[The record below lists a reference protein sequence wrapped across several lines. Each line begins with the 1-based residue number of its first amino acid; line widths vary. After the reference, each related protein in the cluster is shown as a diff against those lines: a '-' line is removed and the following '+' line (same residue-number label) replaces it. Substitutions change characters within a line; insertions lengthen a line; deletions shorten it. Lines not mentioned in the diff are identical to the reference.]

1 MDLVICWNVET
12 MLQNQDIFIDQASA
26 KSVVKEIYNITA
38 PKGVFEVFNKE
49 RNGVTYPAFLTLPNN
64 LGDMFKK
71 AADAHGQAD
80 FLVYQDERYSFETLY
95 QLALSF
101 REVLRVQYNIKR
113 GDKVV
118 IAMRNYPEWL
128 VSFMG
133 ITMLG
138 AVAVP
143 INAWWSQQELL
154 HVIQH
159 SQAFL
164 VITDDKRY
172 NILQASLQ
180 QINLPCLIARP
191 NEQQGNDLCLMR
203 KIKSVTEKSV
213 TEKSVEKKSVI
224 ASHTQNKTC
233 TNSTTAKISS
243 DDVLPND
250 TASIFYTSGST
261 GFPKGAVS
269 THESI
274 LTALNTWLMLGAAAG
289 IANGTANG
297 TANVEPAYPP
307 AALMTVPLFHV
318 TGCHTLFLL
327 SMLIGR
333 KTIMMPYWD
342 AELAL
347 ILIEKERVT
356 YFNGVPTMSMELMN
370 HPQKHQYDLTSLLDI
385 CAGGA
390 ARAPEHVRKIC
401 QSFAQGNPSCGYGLT
416 ETNALG
422 AVNGPVEYLAKPTS
436 AGLPTPP
443 IVDVQIF
450 NDTNQSLPQGQI
462 GEIAI
467 KSIANISG
475 YWRDDAATDAAFSNG
490 YFKTGDLGFL
500 DEDGFIYIVDRIK
513 DIIIRGGE
521 NISCLEVESALY
533 QHPKIIETSV
543 FALPDDRL
551 GEQPGAIVYV
561 KSMAEI
567 DEDSLKLFLIDLI
580 AHFKVPSKIWLV
592 EQKLPRLGSG
602 KIDKRGLKAHYQN
615 LV

>member
-1 MDLVICWNVET
+1 
-12 MLQNQDIFIDQASA
+12 MLQNQDILIDQASA

-38 PKGVFEVFNKE
+38 PKGAFEVCTKI
-49 RNGVTYPAFLTLPNN
+49 RNGVTYPTFLTLPNS
-64 LGDMFKK
+64 LGEMFRN
-71 AADAHGQAD
+71 AADTHGDAD
-80 FLVYQDERYSFETLY
+80 FLVYQDERYSFEKLY
-95 QLALSF
+95 QLGTSF
-101 REVLRVQYNIKR
+101 REVLIHKYNIKR

-138 AVAVP
+138 AVVVP
-143 INAWWSQQELL
+143 INAWWSKQELL
-154 HVIQH
+154 QVIKH
-159 SQAFL
+159 SEAL
-164 VITDDKRY
+164 MVITDDKRY
-172 NILQASLQ
+172 GLLQDALQ
-180 QINLPCLIARP
+180 QIKIPCLIARP
-191 NEQQGNDLCLMR
+191 NQQQDNELCLMR
-203 KIKSVTEKSV
+203 NIKSVV
-213 TEKSVEKKSVI
+213 TH
-224 ASHTQNKTC
+224 HTQNQASIG
-233 TNSTTAKISS
+233 STTDIISS
-243 DDVLPND
+243 GDVLLNH

-261 GFPKGAVS
+261 GLPKGAVS

-289 IANGTANG
+289 IANGSAN
-297 TANVEPAYPP
+297 AQPAYPA

-333 KTIMMPYWD
+333 KTVMMPYWD
-342 AELAL
+342 AKLAL

-356 YFNGVPTMSMELMN
+356 YFNGVPTMSLELMN

-390 ARAPEHVRKIC
+390 ARAPEHVRKIS

-450 NDTNQSLPQGQI
+450 NDANQSVPQGQV
-462 GEIAI
+462 GEIVI

-475 YWRDDAATDAAFSNG
+475 YWRDDAATAAAFSNG
-490 YFKTGDLGFL
+490 YFKSGDLGFL

-521 NISCLEVESALY
+521 NISCFEVESALY
-533 QHPKIIETSV
+533 KHTQVVETSV
-543 FALPDDRL
+543 FALPDPRL
-551 GEQPGAIVYV
+551 GEVPGAVVYV
-561 KSMAEI
+561 KNIKAV
-567 DEDSLKLFLIDLI
+567 DEDSLKLFLENLI

-602 KIDKRGLKAHYQN
+602 KIDKRGLKTHYQKMI
-615 LV
+615 

>member
-1 MDLVICWNVET
+1 
-12 MLQNQDIFIDQASA
+12 
-26 KSVVKEIYNITA
+26 
-38 PKGVFEVFNKE
+38 
-49 RNGVTYPAFLTLPNN
+49 
-64 LGDMFKK
+64 
-71 AADAHGQAD
+71 
-80 FLVYQDERYSFETLY
+80 
-95 QLALSF
+95 
-101 REVLRVQYNIKR
+101 
-113 GDKVV
+113 
-118 IAMRNYPEWL
+118 
-128 VSFMG
+128 
-133 ITMLG
+133 
-138 AVAVP
+138 
-143 INAWWSQQELL
+143 
-154 HVIQH
+154 
-159 SQAFL
+159 
-164 VITDDKRY
+164 
-172 NILQASLQ
+172 
-180 QINLPCLIARP
+180 
-191 NEQQGNDLCLMR
+191 MR
-203 KIKSVTEKSV
+203 KIKSVT
-213 TEKSVEKKSVI
+213 T
-224 ASHTQNKTC
+224 SHTQNKTC
-233 TNSTTAKISS
+233 TNPTKATIPS
-243 DDVLPND
+243 DDVLLND

-261 GFPKGAVS
+261 GLPKGAVS

-289 IANGTANG
+289 IANG

-333 KTIMMPYWD
+333 KTVMMPYWD

-390 ARAPEHVRKIC
+390 ARAPEHVRKIS

-443 IVDVQIF
+443 IVDIQIF
-450 NDTNQSLPQGQI
+450 NDANQSLPQGQV

-475 YWRDDAATDAAFSNG
+475 YWRDDAATDAAFSKG

-500 DEDGFIYIVDRIK
+500 DEDGFIHIVDRIK

-533 QHPKIIETSV
+533 KHSQVIETSV
-543 FALPDDRL
+543 FALPDPRL
-551 GEQPGAIVYV
+551 GEVPGAVAYV
-561 KSMAEI
+561 KNIKEI
-567 DEDSLKLFLIDLI
+567 DEDSLRSYLTSLI
-580 AHFKVPSKIWLV
+580 AHFKVPSKIWLI
-592 EQKLPRLGSG
+592 EHKLPRLGSG
-602 KIDKRGLKAHYQN
+602 KIDKRGLKTHYQK
-615 LV
+615 LL

>member
-1 MDLVICWNVET
+1 MNLVICWNVEI
-12 MLQNQDIFIDQASA
+12 MLQNQDILIDQASA
-26 KSVVKEIYNITA
+26 KSVVNEIYNITA
-38 PKGVFEVFNKE
+38 PKGTFEVFNKV
-49 RNGVTYPAFLTLPNN
+49 RNGVTYPAFCTLPNN
-64 LGDMFKK
+64 LGEMFKK
-71 AADAHGQAD
+71 AADTHGYAD
-80 FLVYQDERYSFETLY
+80 FLVYQDERYSYETLY

-101 REVLRVQYNIKR
+101 CEVLTDQYNIKR
-113 GDKVV
+113 GDKIV

-133 ITMLG
+133 ITMFG

-143 INAWWSQQELL
+143 INAWWSEQELL

-159 SQAFL
+159 SQALL

-172 NILQASLQ
+172 TILKASLQ
-180 QINLPCLIARP
+180 QINIPCLIARP

-203 KIKSVTEKSV
+203 KIEDVTEKSV
-213 TEKSVEKKSVI
+213 T
-224 ASHTQNKTC
+224 ASHTQKKTC
-233 TNSTTAKISS
+233 TNPTTDTISS
-243 DDVLPND
+243 DDVQPND

-274 LTALNTWLMLGAAAG
+274 LTALNTWLMLGTAAG
-289 IANGTANG
+289 IANGTE
-297 TANVEPAYPP
+297 NVDLTYAP

-333 KTIMMPYWD
+333 KTVMMPFWD

-370 HPQKHQYDLTSLLDI
+370 HPQKHHYDLTSLLDI

-401 QSFAQGNPSCGYGLT
+401 QSFVQGKPSCGYGLT

-443 IVDVQIF
+443 IVDIQIF
-450 NDTNQSLPQGQI
+450 NDANQSLSQGQV

-467 KSIANISG
+467 KSLANISG
-475 YWRDDAATDAAFSNG
+475 YWRDVAATDAAFSNG
-490 YFKTGDLGFL
+490 YFKSGDLGFL
-500 DEDGFIYIVDRIK
+500 DEDGFIHIVDRIK

-533 QHPKIIETSV
+533 KHSQVIEASV
-543 FALPDDRL
+543 FALPDPRL
-551 GEQPGAIVYV
+551 GEVPGAVAYV
-561 KSMAEI
+561 KNIKEI
-567 DEDSLKLFLIDLI
+567 DEDSLRSFLTSLI

-602 KIDKRGLKAHYQN
+602 KIDKRGVKTHYQK
-615 LV
+615 LF

>member
-1 MDLVICWNVET
+1 
-12 MLQNQDIFIDQASA
+12 MLQNQDILIDQASA
-26 KSVVKEIYNITA
+26 KSVVKEIYNITI
-38 PKGVFEVFNKE
+38 PKGAFEVFNKV

-64 LGDMFKK
+64 LGEMFKK
-71 AADAHGQAD
+71 AADTHGHAD
-80 FLVYQDERYSFETLY
+80 FLIYQNERYSFETLY
-95 QLALSF
+95 QLAISF
-101 REVLRVQYNIKR
+101 REVLRDQFNIKK

-143 INAWWSQQELL
+143 INAWWSVQELL

-159 SQAFL
+159 SEALL

-172 NILQASLQ
+172 TILQASLQ
-180 QINLPCLIARP
+180 KINMPCLIARP

-203 KIKSVTEKSV
+203 KIE
-213 TEKSVEKKSVI
+213 SVI
-224 ASHTQNKTC
+224 ESVIKDTQNKTYI
-233 TNSTTAKISS
+233 TLPTDTISS
-243 DDVLPND
+243 DDVMLND

-289 IANGTANG
+289 IANGTAN
-297 TANVEPAYPP
+297 VEPAYPA

-333 KTIMMPYWD
+333 KTVMMPYWD

-390 ARAPEHVRKIC
+390 ARAPEHVRKIS

-443 IVDVQIF
+443 IVDIQIF
-450 NDTNQSLPQGQI
+450 NDANQSLPQGQV

-467 KSIANISG
+467 KSLANISG
-475 YWRDDAATDAAFSNG
+475 YWRDVAATDAAFSNG
-490 YFKTGDLGFL
+490 YFKSGDLGFL
-500 DEDGFIYIVDRIK
+500 DEDGFIHIVDRIK

-533 QHPKIIETSV
+533 KHSQVIETSV
-543 FALPDDRL
+543 FALPDPRL
-551 GEQPGAIVYV
+551 GEVPGAVAYV
-561 KSMAEI
+561 KNIKEI
-567 DEDSLKLFLIDLI
+567 DEDSLRSFLTSLI

-602 KIDKRGLKAHYQN
+602 KIDKRGVKTHYQK

>member
-1 MDLVICWNVET
+1 
-12 MLQNQDIFIDQASA
+12 
-26 KSVVKEIYNITA
+26 A
-38 PKGVFEVFNKE
+38 PNAAFEVFSKVS
-49 RNGVTYPAFLTLPNN
+49 NGVTYPAFSTLPNS
-64 LGDMFKK
+64 LGEMFKN
-71 AADAHGQAD
+71 AADTYRDAD
-80 FLVYQDERYSFETLY
+80 FLVYQNERYSFEELY
-95 QLALSF
+95 QLATGF
-101 REVLRVQYNIKR
+101 CTVLRDKYNIEK
-113 GDKVV
+113 GDKVI
-118 IAMRNYPEWL
+118 IAMRNYPEWII
-128 VSFMG
+128 SFMG

-154 HVIQH
+154 HVIKH
-159 SQAFL
+159 SQALL

-172 NILQASLQ
+172 NLLQAALE
-180 QINLPCLIARP
+180 QINMPCLIARP
-191 NEQQGNDLCLMR
+191 NKQQGNDLCLMR
-203 KIKSVTEKSV
+203 NIESAIE
-213 TEKSVEKKSVI
+213 
-224 ASHTQNKTC
+224 SHAQGKTS
-233 TNSTTAKISS
+233 TNPTTDTISS
-243 DDVLPND
+243 DDILLTD

-261 GFPKGAVS
+261 GLPKGAVS

-289 IANGTANG
+289 IANGT
-297 TANVEPAYPP
+297 TDVEPAHPP
-307 AALMTVPLFHV
+307 TALMTVPLFHV

-327 SMLIGR
+327 SILIGR
-333 KTIMMPYWD
+333 KTVMMPYWD

-356 YFNGVPTMSMELMN
+356 YFNGVPTMSMELMD
-370 HPQKHQYDLTSLLDI
+370 HPQKHQYDLSSLLDI

-401 QSFAQGNPSCGYGLT
+401 QSFIQGNPSCGYGLT

-450 NDTNQSLPQGQI
+450 NDANQFLPQGQV

-475 YWRDDAATDAAFSNG
+475 YWLDDVATDAAFSNG

-500 DEDGFIYIVDRIK
+500 DDDGFIHIVDRIK

-533 QHPKIIETSV
+533 KHSKVVETSV
-543 FALPDDRL
+543 FSLPNSRL
-551 GEQPGAIVYV
+551 GEVPGAVVYV
-561 KSMAEI
+561 KNIKEV
-567 DEDSLKLFLIDLI
+567 DEDSLKLFLTDLI

-592 EQKLPRLGSG
+592 EQQLPRLGSG
-602 KIDKRGLKAHYQN
+602 KIDKRGLKTHYQKF
-615 LV
+615 V

>member
-1 MDLVICWNVET
+1 
-12 MLQNQDIFIDQASA
+12 MLQNQDILIDQASA

-38 PKGVFEVFNKE
+38 PKGAFEVFNKV

-71 AADAHGQAD
+71 AADTHGQID
-80 FLVYQDERYSFETLY
+80 FLVYQDERYSFEALY

-101 REVLRVQYNIKR
+101 HEVLRDQYNIKR

-159 SQAFL
+159 SQALL

-172 NILQASLQ
+172 DILQASLQ
-180 QINLPCLIARP
+180 HINLPCLIARP

-203 KIKSVTEKSV
+203 KIKSVIT
-213 TEKSVEKKSVI
+213 
-224 ASHTQNKTC
+224 SHTQNKTC
-233 TNSTTAKISS
+233 TNPTTAKIPS
-243 DDVLPND
+243 DDVLLND

-261 GFPKGAVS
+261 GLPKGAVS

-289 IANGTANG
+289 IANG

-327 SMLIGR
+327 SLLIGR
-333 KTIMMPYWD
+333 KTVMMPYWD

-450 NDTNQSLPQGQI
+450 NDANQSLPQGQV

-475 YWRDDAATDAAFSNG
+475 YWRDDVATDAAFSKG

-500 DEDGFIYIVDRIK
+500 DEDGFIHIVDRIK

-521 NISCLEVESALY
+521 NISCFEVESALY
-533 QHPKIIETSV
+533 KHNQVIETSV
-543 FALPDDRL
+543 FALPDPRL
-551 GEQPGAIVYV
+551 GEVPGAVVYV
-561 KSMAEI
+561 KNIKEI
-567 DEDSLKLFLIDLI
+567 DEDTLSSFLTSLI

-592 EQKLPRLGSG
+592 DQKLPRLGSG
-602 KIDKRGLKAHYQN
+602 KIDKRGLKTHYQK
-615 LV
+615 LL

>member
-1 MDLVICWNVET
+1 MNSVICWNVEI
-12 MLQNQDIFIDQASA
+12 MLQNQDILIDQASA

-38 PKGVFEVFNKE
+38 PKGAFEVFNKV

-71 AADAHGQAD
+71 AADTHGQID
-80 FLVYQDERYSFETLY
+80 FLVYQDERYSFEALY

-101 REVLRVQYNIKR
+101 REVLTDQYTIKR

-159 SQAFL
+159 SQALL

-172 NILQASLQ
+172 DILQASLQ
-180 QINLPCLIARP
+180 HINLPCLIARP

-203 KIKSVTEKSV
+203 KIKSVIT
-213 TEKSVEKKSVI
+213 
-224 ASHTQNKTC
+224 SHTQNKTC
-233 TNSTTAKISS
+233 TNPTTAKIPS
-243 DDVLPND
+243 DDVLLND

-261 GFPKGAVS
+261 GLPKGAVS

-289 IANGTANG
+289 IANG

-327 SMLIGR
+327 SLLIGR
-333 KTIMMPYWD
+333 KTVMMPYWD

-450 NDTNQSLPQGQI
+450 NDANQSLPQGQV

-475 YWRDDAATDAAFSNG
+475 YWRDDVATDAAFSKG

-500 DEDGFIYIVDRIK
+500 DEDGFIHIVDRIK

-521 NISCLEVESALY
+521 NISCFEVESALY
-533 QHPKIIETSV
+533 KHNQVIETSV
-543 FALPDDRL
+543 FALPDPRL
-551 GEQPGAIVYV
+551 GEVPGAVVYV
-561 KSMAEI
+561 KNIKEI
-567 DEDSLKLFLIDLI
+567 DEDSLSSFLTSLI

-592 EQKLPRLGSG
+592 DQKLPRLGSG
-602 KIDKRGLKAHYQN
+602 KIDKRGLKTHYQK
-615 LV
+615 LL

>member
-1 MDLVICWNVET
+1 
-12 MLQNQDIFIDQASA
+12 MLQNQDILIDQASA

-38 PKGVFEVFNKE
+38 PKGAFEVFNKV

-71 AADAHGQAD
+71 AADTHGQID
-80 FLVYQDERYSFETLY
+80 FLVYQDERYSFEALY

-101 REVLRVQYNIKR
+101 HEVLRDQYHIKR

-159 SQAFL
+159 SQALL

-172 NILQASLQ
+172 DILQASLQ
-180 QINLPCLIARP
+180 HINLPCLIARP

-203 KIKSVTEKSV
+203 KIKSVIT
-213 TEKSVEKKSVI
+213 
-224 ASHTQNKTC
+224 SHTQNKTC
-233 TNSTTAKISS
+233 TNPTTAKIPS
-243 DDVLPND
+243 DDVLLND

-261 GFPKGAVS
+261 GLPKGAVS

-289 IANGTANG
+289 IANG

-327 SMLIGR
+327 SLLIGR
-333 KTIMMPYWD
+333 KTVMMPYWD

-450 NDTNQSLPQGQI
+450 NDANQSLPQGQV

-475 YWRDDAATDAAFSNG
+475 YWRDDVATDAAFSKG

-500 DEDGFIYIVDRIK
+500 DEDGFIHIVDRIK

-521 NISCLEVESALY
+521 NISCFEVESALY
-533 QHPKIIETSV
+533 KHNQVIETSV
-543 FALPDDRL
+543 FALPDPRL
-551 GEQPGAIVYV
+551 GEVPGAVVYV
-561 KSMAEI
+561 KNIKEI
-567 DEDSLKLFLIDLI
+567 DEDSLSSFLTSLI

-592 EQKLPRLGSG
+592 DQKLPRLGSG
-602 KIDKRGLKAHYQN
+602 KIDKRGLKTHYQK
-615 LV
+615 LL

>member
-1 MDLVICWNVET
+1 
-12 MLQNQDIFIDQASA
+12 MLQNQDILIDQASA

-38 PKGVFEVFNKE
+38 PKGAFEVYTKI
-49 RNGVTYPAFLTLPNN
+49 RNGVTYTAFSTLPSN
-64 LGDMFKK
+64 LGEMFKS
-71 AADAHGQAD
+71 AADTHGRAD

-95 QLALSF
+95 QLATSF
-101 REVLRVQYNIKR
+101 CAVLRDKYKIEK
-113 GDKVV
+113 GDKVI
-118 IAMRNYPEWL
+118 IAMRNYPEWII
-128 VSFMG
+128 SFMG

-154 HVIQH
+154 HVIKH
-159 SQAFL
+159 SQALL

-172 NILQASLQ
+172 NILQDALE
-180 QINLPCLIARP
+180 QINMPCLIARP
-191 NEQQGNDLCLMR
+191 NKQQGNDLCLMR
-203 KIKSVTEKSV
+203 NIEGAIESAIESA
-213 TEKSVEKKSVI
+213 VER
-224 ASHTQNKTC
+224 HTQSKTS
-233 TNSTTAKISS
+233 TNPTTDTISS
-243 DDVLPND
+243 DDILLTD

-261 GFPKGAVS
+261 GLPKGAVS

-289 IANGTANG
+289 IANGTAN
-297 TANVEPAYPP
+297 VEPAHPP
-307 AALMTVPLFHV
+307 TALMTVPLFHV

-327 SMLIGR
+327 SILIGR
-333 KTIMMPYWD
+333 KTVMMPYWD

-347 ILIEKERVT
+347 ELIEKERVT
-356 YFNGVPTMSMELMN
+356 YFNGVPTMSMELMD
-370 HPQKHQYDLTSLLDI
+370 HPQKDQYDLSSLLDI

-401 QSFAQGNPSCGYGLT
+401 QSFIQGNPSCGYGLT

-450 NDTNQSLPQGQI
+450 NDENQFLPQGQV

-475 YWRDDAATDAAFSNG
+475 YWLDDVATDAAFSNG

-500 DEDGFIYIVDRIK
+500 DDDGFIHIVDRIK

-533 QHPKIIETSV
+533 KHSKVVETSV
-543 FALPDDRL
+543 FSLPDSRL
-551 GEQPGAIVYV
+551 GEVPGAVVYV
-561 KSMAEI
+561 KNIKEV
-567 DEDSLKLFLIDLI
+567 DEDSLKLFLTDLI

-592 EQKLPRLGSG
+592 EQQLPRLGSG
-602 KIDKRGLKAHYQN
+602 KIDKRGLKTHYQK

>member
-1 MDLVICWNVET
+1 
-12 MLQNQDIFIDQASA
+12 
-26 KSVVKEIYNITA
+26 
-38 PKGVFEVFNKE
+38 
-49 RNGVTYPAFLTLPNN
+49 
-64 LGDMFKK
+64 
-71 AADAHGQAD
+71 
-80 FLVYQDERYSFETLY
+80 
-95 QLALSF
+95 
-101 REVLRVQYNIKR
+101 VLRDQFNIKK

-143 INAWWSQQELL
+143 INVWWSVQELL

-159 SQAFL
+159 SEALL

-172 NILQASLQ
+172 TILQASLQ
-180 QINLPCLIARP
+180 KINMPCLIARP

-203 KIKSVTEKSV
+203 KIE
-213 TEKSVEKKSVI
+213 SVI
-224 ASHTQNKTC
+224 ESVIKDTQNKTYI
-233 TNSTTAKISS
+233 TLPTDTISS
-243 DDVLPND
+243 DDVMLND

-289 IANGTANG
+289 IANGTAN
-297 TANVEPAYPP
+297 VEPAYPA

-333 KTIMMPYWD
+333 KTVMMPYWD

-390 ARAPEHVRKIC
+390 ARAPEHVRKIS

-443 IVDVQIF
+443 IVDIQIF
-450 NDTNQSLPQGQI
+450 NDANQSLPQGQV

-467 KSIANISG
+467 KSLANISG
-475 YWRDDAATDAAFSNG
+475 YWRDVAATDAAFSNG
-490 YFKTGDLGFL
+490 YFKSGDLGFL
-500 DEDGFIYIVDRIK
+500 DEDGFIHIVDRIK

-533 QHPKIIETSV
+533 KHSQVIETSV
-543 FALPDDRL
+543 FALPDPRL
-551 GEQPGAIVYV
+551 GEVPGAVAYV
-561 KSMAEI
+561 KNIKEI
-567 DEDSLKLFLIDLI
+567 DEDSLRSFLTSLI

-602 KIDKRGLKAHYQN
+602 KIDKRGVKTHYQK

>member
-1 MDLVICWNVET
+1 
-12 MLQNQDIFIDQASA
+12 MLQNQDILINQASA
-26 KSVVKEIYNITA
+26 KSVVKEIFNITA
-38 PKGVFEVFNKE
+38 PNGVFEVFTKV
-49 RNGVTYPAFLTLPNN
+49 RNGVIYPAFITLPNN
-64 LGDMFKK
+64 LGEMFKN
-71 AADAHGQAD
+71 AADTHGHAD

-101 REVLRVQYNIKR
+101 REVLRVQYNIKK

-154 HVIQH
+154 HVIEH
-159 SQAFL
+159 SQALL

-172 NILQASLQ
+172 DILQASLLH
-180 QINLPCLIARP
+180 INMPCLIARP
-191 NEQQGNDLCLMR
+191 SEQQGNDLCLMR
-203 KIKSVTEKSV
+203 KIESVI
-213 TEKSVEKKSVI
+213 KKSVS
-224 ASHTQNKTC
+224 ASHTQNKSGTKP
-233 TNSTTAKISS
+233 TTDTMSS
-243 DDVLPND
+243 DDVLLND
-250 TASIFYTSGST
+250 AASIFYTSGST

-289 IANGTANG
+289 IANGTAN
-297 TANVEPAYPP
+297 VEPAYPP

-327 SMLIGR
+327 SMLTGR
-333 KTIMMPYWD
+333 KTVMMPYWD

-347 ILIEKERVT
+347 MLIEKERVT
-356 YFNGVPTMSMELMN
+356 YFNGVPTMSMELMT
-370 HPQKHQYDLTSLLDI
+370 HPQRHQYDLTSLLDI

-401 QSFAQGNPSCGYGLT
+401 QSFPQGNPSCGYGLT

-450 NDTNQSLPQGQI
+450 NDDNQSLSQGQV
-462 GEIAI
+462 GEIVI

-475 YWRDDAATDAAFSNG
+475 YWRDDAATAAAFSNG

-500 DEDGFIYIVDRIK
+500 DEDGFIHIVDRIK

-533 QHPKIIETSV
+533 KHSQVVETSV
-543 FALPDDRL
+543 FALPDSRL
-551 GEQPGAIVYV
+551 GEVPGAVVYV
-561 KSMAEI
+561 KNIKEI
-567 DEDSLKLFLIDLI
+567 DEDSLRAFLTSLI
-580 AHFKVPSKIWLV
+580 AHFKMPSKIWLV

-602 KIDKRGLKAHYQN
+602 KIDKRGVKTHYQK
-615 LV
+615 LF

>member
-1 MDLVICWNVET
+1 VVVIDYCFDVNSIFCWNEEI
-12 MLQNQDIFIDQASA
+12 MLQNQDILIVQASA

-38 PKGVFEVFNKE
+38 PKGAFEVFNKE

-71 AADAHGQAD
+71 AADTHGHVD
-80 FLVYQDERYSFETLY
+80 FLVYQDERYSFEVLY

-101 REVLRVQYNIKR
+101 REVLTDQYTIKR

-159 SQAFL
+159 SQASL

-172 NILQASLQ
+172 DILQASLQ

-203 KIKSVTEKSV
+203 KIKSVT
-213 TEKSVEKKSVI
+213 T
-224 ASHTQNKTC
+224 SHTQNKTC
-233 TNSTTAKISS
+233 TNPTKATIPS
-243 DDVLPND
+243 DDVLLND

-261 GFPKGAVS
+261 GLPKGAVS

-289 IANGTANG
+289 IANG

-333 KTIMMPYWD
+333 KTVMMPYWD

-390 ARAPEHVRKIC
+390 ARAPEHVRQIC
-401 QSFAQGNPSCGYGLT
+401 QSFAQGTPSCGYGLT

-450 NDTNQSLPQGQI
+450 NDANQSLPQGQV

-475 YWRDDAATDAAFSNG
+475 YWRDDAATDSAFSKG

-500 DEDGFIYIVDRIK
+500 DEDGFIHIVDRIK

-533 QHPKIIETSV
+533 KHSQVIETSV
-543 FALPDDRL
+543 FALPDPRL
-551 GEQPGAIVYV
+551 GEVPGAVVYV
-561 KSMAEI
+561 KNIKEI
-567 DEDSLKLFLIDLI
+567 DEDSLRSFLTSLI
-580 AHFKVPSKIWLV
+580 AHFKVPSKIWLI
-592 EQKLPRLGSG
+592 EHKLPRLGSG
-602 KIDKRGLKAHYQN
+602 KIDKRGLKTHYQK
-615 LV
+615 LL

>member
-1 MDLVICWNVET
+1 
-12 MLQNQDIFIDQASA
+12 MLQNQDILIDQASA
-26 KSVVKEIYNITA
+26 KSVVKEIYNITI
-38 PKGVFEVFNKE
+38 PKGAFEVFNKV

-64 LGDMFKK
+64 LGEMFKK
-71 AADAHGQAD
+71 AADTHGHAD
-80 FLVYQDERYSFETLY
+80 FLIYQNERYSFETLY
-95 QLALSF
+95 QLAISF
-101 REVLRVQYNIKR
+101 REVLRDQFNIKK

-143 INAWWSQQELL
+143 INAWWSVQELL

-159 SQAFL
+159 SEALL

-172 NILQASLQ
+172 TILQASLQ
-180 QINLPCLIARP
+180 KINMPCLIARP

-203 KIKSVTEKSV
+203 KIE
-213 TEKSVEKKSVI
+213 SVI
-224 ASHTQNKTC
+224 ESVIKDTQNKTY
-233 TNSTTAKISS
+233 TTLPTDTISS
-243 DDVLPND
+243 DDVMLND

-289 IANGTANG
+289 IANGTAN
-297 TANVEPAYPP
+297 VEPAYPA

-333 KTIMMPYWD
+333 KTVMMPYWD

-390 ARAPEHVRKIC
+390 ARAPEHVRKIS

-443 IVDVQIF
+443 IVDIQIF
-450 NDTNQSLPQGQI
+450 NDANQSLPQGQV

-467 KSIANISG
+467 KSLANISG
-475 YWRDDAATDAAFSNG
+475 YWRDVAATDAAFSNG
-490 YFKTGDLGFL
+490 YFKSGDLGFL
-500 DEDGFIYIVDRIK
+500 DEDGFIHIVDRIK

-533 QHPKIIETSV
+533 KHSQVIETSV
-543 FALPDDRL
+543 FALPDPRL
-551 GEQPGAIVYV
+551 GEVPGAVAYV
-561 KSMAEI
+561 KNIKEI
-567 DEDSLKLFLIDLI
+567 DEDSLRSFLTSLI

-602 KIDKRGLKAHYQN
+602 KIDKRGVKTHYQK

>member
-1 MDLVICWNVET
+1 
-12 MLQNQDIFIDQASA
+12 MLQNQDILIDQASA

-38 PKGVFEVFNKE
+38 PEGAFEVFTKV

-64 LGDMFKK
+64 LGEMFKK
-71 AADAHGQAD
+71 AADTHGHAD
-80 FLVYQDERYSFETLY
+80 FLVYQDERYSFEALY

-101 REVLRVQYNIKR
+101 REVLRDQYTIKR
-113 GDKVV
+113 GDKVA

-138 AVAVP
+138 AVVVP

-154 HVIQH
+154 HVIEH
-159 SQAFL
+159 SQASL

-172 NILQASLQ
+172 HILQSSLQ
-180 QINLPCLIARP
+180 EINMPCLIARP
-191 NEQQGNDLCLMR
+191 NEQQGNELCLMR
-203 KIKSVTEKSV
+203 KIE
-213 TEKSVEKKSVI
+213 SVI

-233 TNSTTAKISS
+233 TKPTKATIPS
-243 DDVLPND
+243 DAVVLND

-261 GFPKGAVS
+261 GLPKGAVS

-289 IANGTANG
+289 IANGTAN
-297 TANVEPAYPP
+297 VEPAYPA

-333 KTIMMPYWD
+333 KTVMMPYWD

-347 ILIEKERVT
+347 ILVEKERVT

-450 NDTNQSLPQGQI
+450 NDANQSLPQGQV

-500 DEDGFIYIVDRIK
+500 DEDGFIHIVDRIK

-533 QHPKIIETSV
+533 KHSQVIETSV
-543 FALPDDRL
+543 FALPDPRL
-551 GEQPGAIVYV
+551 GEVPGAVAYV
-561 KSMAEI
+561 KNIKEI
-567 DEDSLKLFLIDLI
+567 DEDSLRSFLTSFI

-602 KIDKRGLKAHYQN
+602 KIDKRGVKTHYQK
-615 LV
+615 LL

>member
-1 MDLVICWNVET
+1 
-12 MLQNQDIFIDQASA
+12 
-26 KSVVKEIYNITA
+26 
-38 PKGVFEVFNKE
+38 
-49 RNGVTYPAFLTLPNN
+49 
-64 LGDMFKK
+64 
-71 AADAHGQAD
+71 
-80 FLVYQDERYSFETLY
+80 VYQDERYSFEKLY
-95 QLALSF
+95 HLATSF
-101 REVLRVQYNIKR
+101 REVLIDKYKIGR

-118 IAMRNYPEWL
+118 IAMRNYPEWIIA
-128 VSFMG
+128 FMG

-143 INAWWSQQELL
+143 INAWLSQQELL
-154 HVIQH
+154 HVIKH
-159 SQAFL
+159 SLALL

-172 NILQASLQ
+172 NILRDSLE
-180 QINLPCLIARP
+180 QINMPCLIARP
-191 NEQQGNDLCLMR
+191 NKQQGNNLCLMH
-203 KIKSVTEKSV
+203 I
-213 TEKSVEKKSVI
+213 VESALQSYTK
-224 ASHTQNKTC
+224 
-233 TNSTTAKISS
+233 S
-243 DDVLPND
+243 DDLTDPTTNIMPSEDVVLTD

-261 GFPKGAVS
+261 GLPKGAVS

-289 IANGTANG
+289 IANGTE
-297 TANVEPAYPP
+297 NVESAYPP

-327 SMLIGR
+327 SMMIGR
-333 KTIMMPYWD
+333 KTVMMPYWD

-347 ILIEKERVT
+347 KLIEKERVT
-356 YFNGVPTMSMELMN
+356 YFNGVPTMSMELMD
-370 HPQKHQYDLTSLLDI
+370 HPQKEQYDLCSLLDI

-390 ARAPEHVRKIC
+390 ARAPQHVRKIC
-401 QSFAQGNPSCGYGLT
+401 QSFIQGNPSCGYGLT

-450 NDTNQSLPQGQI
+450 NDVNQSLSQGLV

-475 YWRDDAATDAAFSNG
+475 YWRDKAATDAAFSNG

-500 DEDGFIYIVDRIK
+500 DEDGFIFIVDRMK

-533 QHPKIIETSV
+533 KHTQVIETSV
-543 FALPDDRL
+543 FGIPDPRL
-551 GEQPGAIVYV
+551 GEVPGAVVYV
-561 KSMAEI
+561 KSIRKI
-567 DEDSLKLFLIDLI
+567 DEDSLRAFLTSLI
-580 AHFKVPSKIWLV
+580 AHFKVPNKIWLV

-602 KIDKRGLKAHYQN
+602 KIDKRGLKAHYQK